1 MFKSQSQERG
11 AALVEAALVLPLLL
25 MLLVGIVEFGRVW
38 NAQLSLSHAAREGIR
53 EYVVSGDETAAVNVA
68 TAAATTTVG
77 VITVAPT
84 CDPDDETD
92 VGTAIT
98 MTIPATVEI
107 TIPFWPGDGIFN
119 LTGVGTMRCGG

>member
-1 MFKSQSQERG
+1 M
-11 AALVEAALVLPLLL
+11 VEAALVLPILI

-68 TAAATTTVG
+68 AAAATTAVG
-77 VITVAPT
+77 AITVAPT
-84 CDPDDETD
+84 CNPDDDAD

-98 MTIPATVEI
+98 MTVPATVEI
-107 TIPFWPGDGIFN
+107 TIPFWPGDGMFD